1 MSPASKTMV
10 RAMPTP
16 RPAVAPGERAA
27 KLVDGLGLEE
37 AELEL
42 VDIIPV
48 VETKDCDELLI
59 VAIIVMVVVDVPTIA
74 VIVDIPIMANL

>member
-27 KLVDGLGLEE
+27 ELVDGLGLEE

-48 VETKDCDELLI
+48 VETKDCDEL
-59 VAIIVMVVVDVPTIA
+59 VMVVVDVPTIA

>member
-27 KLVDGLGLEE
+27 
-37 AELEL
+37 EL

>member
-1 MSPASKTMV
+1 MSPASKRIA

-16 RPAVAPGERAA
+16 KPAVAPGDRAA
-27 KLVDGLGLEE
+27 EPVDSLGLEE

-42 VDIIPV
+42 VSVTAV

-59 VAIIVMVVVDVPTIA
+59 AATIVIVVVDVPTIA
-74 VIVDIPIMANL
+74 VMIDVPVMANL